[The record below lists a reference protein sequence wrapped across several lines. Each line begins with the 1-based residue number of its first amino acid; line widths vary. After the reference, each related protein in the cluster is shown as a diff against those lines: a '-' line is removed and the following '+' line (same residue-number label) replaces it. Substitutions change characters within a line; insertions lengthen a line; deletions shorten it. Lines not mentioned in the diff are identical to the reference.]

1 MENILETIL
10 WLVAG
15 LIATGMVFVLTIGW
29 MKGNKWQ
36 REVKMRKQQ
45 AERYQ

>member
-15 LIATGMVFVLTIGW
+15 LIATGMIFVLTIGW

-36 REVKMRKQQ
+36 REMKMRKQQ